1 MKRLG
6 TILGA
11 GSIMLCSTHASALI
25 ESHALLNQ
33 QHLWTQLPTTAHA
46 QAPDAS
52 LLSAHS
58 HTRLSYQLE
67 KVVGEQPQYEHYQ
80 AYFQGIP
87 VLDSRLVV
95 VRNKQGKIIQSMGKL
110 LSGPVHLVDLAAQHK
125 IDLLRIA
132 SELYAG
138 KQPEI
143 DSTSKA
149 YLISQGKLLSVTVLQ
164 VRHNGLKEQLVID
177 NSQGTLIRRQSSVS
191 FFTSPNLNG
200 YVAGGGI
207 GGNDKLGAICYSPRP
222 DSMQACTAYRFDEY
236 TPIGKRLMFSD
247 KDPGAIFAQFD
258 GYPLV
263 VKKEQD
269 ICRLENP
276 YLTTFDARN
285 NDTQAASY
293 ACGSNNENFDSVAV
307 DDNFYTWF
315 SYDPATEAHFNAGL
329 VMQYFHKQLA
339 RLYPSQS
346 SNCAWNG
353 YCIKPLKQKVHSNT
367 IHGPNMAFWDGEY
380 VNYGSGDGYY
390 FYSQA
395 TLGIAAHEIAHAIT
409 SWNAGI
415 GPEGV
420 DGAINEGFSDLA
432 TIAVLDYFQS
442 NASGSYTQSEAFT
455 KQFNE
460 QPGQYNQNRKWW
472 FGWGAIYEDQ
482 AVRFYELPSW
492 DGTSIDH
499 ATDFSLAKT
508 PHANGGVLRKAFYE
522 LVKTKEWSIQ
532 DAFKVFLR
540 ANTSGCM
547 YSTMSLDEFGYC
559 VVAQAPHINIS
570 NKSAIQRKDD
580 ITDVLLG
587 VGIVADNSLSTLE
600 ANTQISYNEISYD
613 ISHLNIDSIEKISA
627 QWGDGTSDEWH
638 QGDNQSIYPYL
649 QQAHQVPDGTLARAV
664 ITVEL
669 SGEDTRSAYRH
680 FFSRPA
686 NVSCP
691 PYLNTSKVHTST
703 LKVTDHNTY
712 LTNGEYTS
720 LVEHRIPLARKRSY
734 TLTFDKDLSG
744 KKLTVLYD
752 INKNGQFDYTEK
764 LVGDATISGNTATFE
779 LNSNIPQGI
788 GLMRV
793 AISDVKYSF
802 IHSCGVVDD
811 GQVIDLMIDA
821 DAPNLPVIADFSYQ
835 LLDDNRI
842 KFTNNSTAN
851 QVKQPVYR
859 WNFGFNNQTSNDEN
873 PTIQFPQ
880 DGATFTVSLTTRYQD
895 GSDSDTTTQTLIL
908 QPVSGCSA
916 HITEPANADVFYIDK
931 LTFKDYTGVLH
942 TVDEVSGFNTSGY
955 TLTTLNDF
963 SHTDN
968 SVITIVGSTNLLPRS
983 TIDRLYENNQIG
995 ARFSIWL
1002 DKNQDGKYSHD
1013 EGHFGTNDYNYDYTA
1028 TDCQSGAGNIEYC
1041 RITSA
1046 RLIRL
1051 PAVKRGKTHETLTL
1065 RTKFEENPQYPL
1077 KQDAC
1082 KSFTYGE
1089 VEDIQFKIT
1098 RR

>member
-6 TILGA
+6 TLLGA
-11 GSIMLCSTHASALI
+11 GSIMLCSTQASASI

-33 QHLWTQLPTTAHA
+33 QHLWTKLPTTVHA
-46 QAPDAS
+46 EAPGAS
-52 LLSAHS
+52 VVSVHS
-58 HTRLSYQLE
+58 NTGLSYQLE
-67 KVVGEQPQYEHYQ
+67 KVIGEHPRYEHYQ
-80 AYFQGIP
+80 AYFQGVP

-95 VRNKQGKIIQSMGKL
+95 VRNQQGEIIQSMGKL
-110 LSGPVHLVDLAAQHK
+110 LSGSVQLVDIASQHN

-138 KQPEI
+138 RQPEI

-149 YLISQGKLLSVTVLQ
+149 YLLTQGQLLSVTVLQ
-164 VRHNGLKEQLVID
+164 VRHNGLKEQVILD
-177 NSQGTLIRRQSSVS
+177 NSQGTLVRRQSSVS
-191 FFTSPNLNG
+191 FFTSPNLND

-222 DSMQACTAYRFDEY
+222 ESMQACTAYRFDEY
-236 TPIGKRLMFSD
+236 TPIGERLMFSD

-285 NDTQAASY
+285 NDTQAVSY

-339 RLYPSQS
+339 HLYPSQS
-346 SNCAWNG
+346 SDCVWSG

-380 VNYGSGDGYY
+380 VNYGSGDGFY

-432 TIAVLDYFQS
+432 AIAVLDYFQS
-442 NASGSYTQSEAFT
+442 NAGGTYTQSEAFT

-472 FGWGAIYEDQ
+472 FGWGAIYEDK
-482 AVRFYELPSW
+482 AARFYELPSW

-499 ATDFSLAKT
+499 ASDFSLAKT

-522 LVKTKEWSIQ
+522 LVKTKGWSIQ

-547 YSTMSLDEFGYC
+547 FSNMSLDEFGYC

-580 ITDVLLG
+580 VTDVLLG
-587 VGIVADNSLSTLE
+587 VGIVADSSLSTLE
-600 ANTQISYNEISYD
+600 ANTRVSYNEISYD

-627 QWGDGTSDEWH
+627 QWGDGTSSEWH
-638 QGDNQSIYPYL
+638 QGSNQPIYPFL
-649 QQAHQVPDGTLARAV
+649 QQAHQVPDGTLTRAA

-669 SGEDTRSAYRH
+669 TGEGTRSAYRH

-691 PYLNTSKVHTST
+691 PYLNTSKVHTNS
-703 LKVTDHNTY
+703 LKVADHATL
-712 LTNGEYTS
+712 LTTGDYTS
-720 LVEHRIPLARKRSY
+720 LVDSRIPLASKRSY
-734 TLTFDKDLSG
+734 NLTFDKDLSG
-744 KKLTVLYD
+744 KKLTILYD

-764 LVGDATISGNTATFE
+764 LVGNTTISGNTATFA
-779 LNSNIPQGI
+779 LNDNIPQGI

-802 IHSCGVVDD
+802 IDSCGVVDD

-821 DAPNLPVIADFSYQ
+821 DAPNLPVVADFSYQ
-835 LLDDNRI
+835 LLDDNRV
-842 KFTNNSTAN
+842 KFTNNSTVN

-873 PTIQFPQ
+873 PIIQFPQ
-880 DGATFTVSLTTRYQD
+880 DGGTFTVSLTTRYQD
-895 GSDSDTTTQTLIL
+895 GSDSDSATQTLTL
-908 QPVSGCSA
+908 QPVSSCPA
-916 HITEPANADVFYIDK
+916 QITEPANADAFYIDK
-931 LTFKDYTGVLH
+931 LTFNYFGTVLH
-942 TVDEVSGFNTSGY
+942 TVTEASGFNATGY
-955 TLTTLNDF
+955 TLTASSGF
-963 SHTDN
+963 SHVGN
-968 SVITIVGSTNLLPRS
+968 RTIKVVGSTNLLPRS
-983 TIDRLYENNQIG
+983 TIDSLYGNNQIG
-995 ARFSIWL
+995 ARFTIWL
-1002 DKNQDGKYSHD
+1002 DKDHDGKFSKP
-1013 EGHFGTNDYNYDYTA
+1013 EGHYAMNDYSYDYYK
-1028 TDCQSGAGNIEYC
+1028 TDCEYKPDGKEYC
-1041 RITSA
+1041 RVTAS
-1046 RLIRL
+1046 RLFRL
-1051 PAVKRGKTHETLTL
+1051 PRVDEDKTFTL
-1065 RTKFEENPQYPL
+1065 RAKFEENPQYPL

-1089 VEDIQFKIT
+1089 VEDIQFTIT
-1098 RR
+1098 KK